1 MCRPAEARAAE
12 AVTTVTTV
20 SSPHIPY
27 GANQGTHLAY
37 DFPLYTYPEYATT

>member
-20 SSPHIPY
+20 SSPY